1 MCESNVYIR
10 KKDND
15 ELVMENVAAIKPLG
29 GGKFLLLGLL
39 GDSREISGELLDIN
53 LMAHKIIFS

>member
-10 KKDND
+10 KEDDD

-29 GGKFLLLGLL
+29 DGRFLLQGLL
-39 GDSREISGELLDIN
+39 GESCEIKGTLLDIN
-53 LMAHKIIFS
+53 LMAHKIVFS